1 MAQSDRDNTVKEE
14 SNNQLEVYIELQT
27 NTKKQVQEF
36 AEMASELQKEYRCH
50 CTLSV
55 KHNIF

>member
-1 MAQSDRDNTVKEE
+1 MTQSDRDNTVKEE
-14 SNNQLEVYIELQT
+14 SNNQMEVYIELNT
-27 NTKKQVQEF
+27 NTKKQIEEF
-36 AEMASELQKEYRCH
+36 VEMVSELQKEYSCH